1 MKQQYVDK
9 LRAGNKVLDYFL
21 VKQLN
26 LPTDKNGNR
35 YLDLILGD
43 KTGEIV
49 SKKWSLADEEVAD
62 FEGFT
67 GNEIVKVKGL
77 VTDWNGQRQIKIE
90 KIRRAVESD
99 GVEIMDLVKTA
110 PEKGED
116 MYAFILEKAESVEDE
131 DYRRLLIKLLSDNKE
146 RLMYWP
152 AAQRLHHAEMGGL
165 LYHTKRM
172 LMNGERMCEVY
183 PLLKRDLL
191 LTGVIIHDMEK
202 LNEIDSNELGISPGY
217 SLEGQLLGHIVM
229 GVKLMERTCA
239 ELNIPG
245 EKSLLLQHMV
255 LTHHYEPEFGS
266 PKKPLLPEAEILH
279 YLDVI
284 DAHMFDIEQAMA
296 GAEPGKF
303 SDRIF
308 SLDNRRF
315 YKTND

>member
-1 MKQQYVDK
+1 MKQQYVES
-9 LRAGNKVLDYFL
+9 LRANDKVLDFFM

-35 YLDLILGD
+35 YLDLVVGD
-43 KTGEIV
+43 CTGEIV
-49 SKKWSLADEEVAD
+49 SKKWSLTDEEVAQ
-62 FEGFT
+62 FEGFK
-67 GNEIVKVKGL
+67 GSEIVRIKGF
-77 VTDWNGQRQIKIE
+77 VTDWNGQRQLKIE
-90 KIRRAVESD
+90 KIRRAAESD
-99 GVEIMDLVKTA
+99 GIEIMDFVKTA

-116 MYAFILEKAESVEDE
+116 MYAFVLEKAASMKDE
-131 DYRRLLIKLLSDNKE
+131 DYKKLLEKLLADNKE
-146 RLMYWP
+146 RLLYWP

-191 LTGVIIHDMEK
+191 LTGIIIHDMEK
-202 LNEIDSNELGISPGY
+202 LNEIDSNEFGISPGY
-217 SLEGQLLGHIVM
+217 SFEGQLLGHIVM

-239 ELNIPG
+239 ELGIPE

-266 PKKPLLPEAEILH
+266 PKKPLFPEAEILH

-284 DAHMFDIEQAMA
+284 DAHMFDIEQAMS
-296 GAEPGKF
+296 GAEPGEFTDK
-303 SDRIF
+303 IF
-308 SLDNRRF
+308 SLENRRF
-315 YKTND
+315 YKARD